1 MREGARLLLVRHGRH
16 DWLGP
21 ATNRIAGRL
30 PGISINADGRA
41 EAEALGR
48 WLAAAPPDRI
58 VSSPLERAMQTAAII
73 GRATARP
80 VAVDPRLIET
90 GLGPWEGRPV
100 AEIAARDP
108 EGWRAWRTAPT
119 RVAVPGIEPV
129 AEIAGRMLAAA
140 EEYLRAGGIT
150 LFASHQDPLLAL
162 CCRLL
167 GLPLDA
173 MRRLEISPGSL
184 TEFEIVRG
192 EAVLVTLNARPAG
205 TPPC

>member
-21 ATNRIAGRL
+21 ADNRIAGRL
-30 PGISINADGRA
+30 PGVSINAQGRA

-58 VSSPLERAMQTAAII
+58 VSSPLERTMQTATII
-73 GRATARP
+73 GAATARSV
-80 VAVDPRLIET
+80 VADARLVET
-90 GLGPWEGRPV
+90 DLGPWEGLPV

-108 EGWRAWRTAPT
+108 AGWRAWRTAPT
-119 RVAVPGIEPV
+119 RVAAPGIEPV
-129 AEIAGRMLAAA
+129 AAIAERMGAAA
-140 EEYLRAGGIT
+140 EEYLGRGGVT
-150 LFASHQDPLLAL
+150 LFVSHQDPLLAL

-184 TEFEIVRG
+184 TEFEVVRG
-192 EAVLVTLNARPAG
+192 EAVLVTLNARPPAV
-205 TPPC
+205 PA